1 MLANESV
8 AGRPPLPIDTKLIK
22 LGKMPSTVA
31 AAATAVAPRRSV
43 GAAGFILR
51 VVASLLFAASL
62 GLNVVLWN
70 RHDRSLVYAS
80 TSSAAAA
87 VEESDVIGGVDSLLS
102 SAGELVLLRNH
113 GREAVIQRQPGTAG
127 LTRKTKGER
136 RGGNKKRDMLNK
148 RYNTDDQRR
157 DERNTSSIT
166 STPIAAGIMSD
177 YSIRPSS
184 VERPTIDI
192 GLGGSDISKASRDV
206 TQEDWQIAYEIS
218 LARFHNRSASVGFR
232 FATDL
237 KDLLGVRQSQQRFES
252 DKTPVIELLRVPK
265 GASTHLSITGRALA
279 GCKDPGYPCCIKKH
293 DGEYC
298 PKEGLYCGWVK
309 NCVGHGSL
317 KDPDSAT
324 AKITQLRNP
333 ADRLLSGFF
342 YSESVHNKRHKGCA
356 TWQCFKEYLSDPRL
370 RNAPMTKMLNGRY
383 MYHGGEVK
391 PSEVGVA
398 KENLCKISWFGML
411 EMPLASKLLLYEMEP
426 FRHLRPHPVVF
437 DLPPEDDGNIVI
449 ETHHLRKNK
458 NSTYEAFVER
468 DYKER
473 NGLELIVSL
482 NEFEFDLYAFSWGLF
497 CARIRE
503 SGLLQYSD
511 RFDSAH
517 HFDECLKPKYDIPTV
532 NYCP

>member
-1 MLANESV
+1 
-8 AGRPPLPIDTKLIK
+8 
-22 LGKMPSTVA
+22 MPSTA
-31 AAATAVAPRRSV
+31 AAAAAPPRRSVHV

-51 VVASLLFAASL
+51 VVASLLFAASI

-70 RHDRSLVYAS
+70 RHDRSPVGSAS
-80 TSSAAAA
+80 TST
-87 VEESDVIGGVDSLLS
+87 DVIGGSGLLS
-102 SAGELVLLRNH
+102 SAGDLVLLRNN

-127 LTRKTKGER
+127 LIRKKNGK
-136 RGGNKKRDMLNK
+136 RGGVNKRDKRGGGDKRDMLN
-148 RYNTDDQRR
+148 RWYNTDDQRR
-157 DERNTSSIT
+157 DEGNVSSMSDAPFREQMRIHNVS
-166 STPIAAGIMSD
+166 STPIAADIMSD
-177 YSIRPSS
+177 HSIRPSF
-184 VERPTIDI
+184 VERPTVDI
-192 GLGGSDISKASRDV
+192 GLGGSDISKASQDV

-218 LARFHNRSASVGFR
+218 LARFHNRSASAGFR

-391 PSEVGVA
+391 PSEVEVA
-398 KENLCKISWFGML
+398 KENLCKLSWFGL
-411 EMPLASKLLLYEMEP
+411 LDMPLASKLLLYEMKP
-426 FRHLRPHPVVF
+426 FSHLRPHPVVF
-437 DLPPEDDGNIVI
+437 DLPPEEGKIVI

-458 NSTYEAFVER
+458 NSTYETFVEGE
-468 DYKER
+468 YKER

-517 HFDECLKPKYDIPTV
+517 HFDECLKPRYDIPTV

>member
-1 MLANESV
+1 
-8 AGRPPLPIDTKLIK
+8 
-22 LGKMPSTVA
+22 MPSKVA
-31 AAATAVAPRRSV
+31 AAAAPPRRSV

-51 VVASLLFAASL
+51 VVAFLLFVASL

-70 RHDRSLVYAS
+70 RHDRSPVGSAS
-80 TSSAAAA
+80 T
-87 VEESDVIGGVDSLLS
+87 DVIGGDGSGLLS
-102 SAGELVLLRNH
+102 SAGDFVLLRNN
-113 GREAVIQRQPGTAG
+113 GREAVIQRKPGTAG
-127 LTRKTKGER
+127 LIRKKKGK
-136 RGGNKKRDMLNK
+136 RGGGDKRDMLN
-148 RYNTDDQRR
+148 RWYNTDDQRR
-157 DERNTSSIT
+157 DEGNVSSA
-166 STPIAAGIMSD
+166 PIAADIMSD
-177 YSIRPSS
+177 HSIRPSF
-184 VERPTIDI
+184 VERPTVDI
-192 GLGGSDISKASRDV
+192 GLGGSDISKASQDV
-206 TQEDWQIAYEIS
+206 TQEDWQVAYEIS
-218 LARFHNRSASVGFR
+218 LARFHNRSASAGFH

-237 KDLLGVRQSQQRFES
+237 KDLLGVRPSRQRFES
-252 DKTPVIELLRVPK
+252 EKTPVIELLRVPK

-333 ADRLLSGFF
+333 AARLLSGFF
-342 YSESVHNKRHKGCA
+342 YSESVHNKHHKGCA

-391 PSEVGVA
+391 PSELEVA
-398 KENLCKISWFGML
+398 KENLCKLSWFGML
-411 EMPLASKLLLYEMEP
+411 DAPLASKLLLYERQP
-426 FRHLRPHPVVF
+426 FSHLRPHPVVF
-437 DLPPEDDGNIVI
+437 DLPPEDGHVII

-458 NSTYEAFVER
+458 NSTYETFVEGE
-468 DYKER
+468 YKER

-517 HFDECLKPKYDIPTV
+517 HFDECLKPKYDVPSV
-532 NYCP
+532 KYCP

>member
-1 MLANESV
+1 
-8 AGRPPLPIDTKLIK
+8 
-22 LGKMPSTVA
+22 
-31 AAATAVAPRRSV
+31 
-43 GAAGFILR
+43 
-51 VVASLLFAASL
+51 
-62 GLNVVLWN
+62 
-70 RHDRSLVYAS
+70 
-80 TSSAAAA
+80 
-87 VEESDVIGGVDSLLS
+87 
-102 SAGELVLLRNH
+102 
-113 GREAVIQRQPGTAG
+113 
-127 LTRKTKGER
+127 
-136 RGGNKKRDMLNK
+136 
-148 RYNTDDQRR
+148 
-157 DERNTSSIT
+157 
-166 STPIAAGIMSD
+166 
-177 YSIRPSS
+177 
-184 VERPTIDI
+184 
-192 GLGGSDISKASRDV
+192 
-206 TQEDWQIAYEIS
+206 
-218 LARFHNRSASVGFR
+218 
-232 FATDL
+232 
-237 KDLLGVRQSQQRFES
+237 VRQSRQRFES
-252 DKTPVIELLRVPK
+252 EKTPVIELLRVPK

-333 ADRLLSGFF
+333 AARLLSGFF

-391 PSEVGVA
+391 PSEVEVA
-398 KENLCKISWFGML
+398 KENLCKLSWFGML
-411 EMPLASKLLLYEMEP
+411 DAPLASKLLLYEMDP
-426 FRHLRPHPVVF
+426 FSHLRPHPVVF
-437 DLPPEDDGNIVI
+437 DLPPEDGHVII

-458 NSTYEAFVER
+458 NSTYETFVEGE
-468 DYKER
+468 YKER

-517 HFDECLKPKYDIPTV
+517 HFDECLKPKYDVPSV
-532 NYCP
+532 NYCPGSERES

>member
-1 MLANESV
+1 
-8 AGRPPLPIDTKLIK
+8 
-22 LGKMPSTVA
+22 MPSTA
-31 AAATAVAPRRSV
+31 AAALTAPRRSV

-70 RHDRSLVYAS
+70 RHDRSPVSAS
-80 TSSAAAA
+80 APSAT
-87 VEESDVIGGVDSLLS
+87 VEESDVIGGGGSLLS
-102 SAGELVLLRNH
+102 NADDSVLLRNN
-113 GREAVIQRQPGTAG
+113 GREAVIQRRPGPSH
-127 LTRKTKGER
+127 KKR
-136 RGGNKKRDMLNK
+136 RGGNKRDMFN
-148 RYNTDDQRR
+148 RWYNTDDQRR
-157 DERNTSSIT
+157 DESNITSRNT
-166 STPIAAGIMSD
+166 PIGANHADIMSD
-177 YSIRPSS
+177 HSIRPSF
-184 VERPTIDI
+184 VERPTVDI

-206 TQEDWQIAYEIS
+206 TQEDWQVAYEIS
-218 LARFHNRSASVGFR
+218 LARFHNRSTSVGFR

-237 KDLLGVRQSQQRFES
+237 KDLLGVRQSRQRFES

-333 ADRLLSGFF
+333 AERLLSGFF
-342 YSESVHNKRHKGCA
+342 YTESVHNKHHKGCA
-356 TWQCFKEYLSDPRL
+356 TWKCFQEYLSDPRL
-370 RNAPMTKMLNGRY
+370 KNAPMTKMLNGRY

-391 PSEVGVA
+391 PSEVEVA
-398 KENLCKISWFGML
+398 KENLCKLSWFGML

-426 FRHLRPHPVVF
+426 FTHLRPHPVVF
-437 DLPPEDDGNIVI
+437 DLPPEDGNIVI
-449 ETHHLRKNK
+449 EKHHLRKNK
-458 NSTYEAFVER
+458 NSTYDAFVEGE
-468 DYKER
+468 YKDR
-473 NGLELIVSL
+473 NGLDLIVSL

-517 HFDECLKPKYDIPTV
+517 HFDECLKPKYDVPSE